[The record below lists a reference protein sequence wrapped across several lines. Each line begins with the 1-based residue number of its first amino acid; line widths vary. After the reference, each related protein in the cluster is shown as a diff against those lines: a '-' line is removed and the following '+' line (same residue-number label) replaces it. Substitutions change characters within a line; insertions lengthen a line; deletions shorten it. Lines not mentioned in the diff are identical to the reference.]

1 MWIDYPTVI
10 GESEDELAAQEWRL
24 RGTRQHVRLQMLR
37 LLKCG
42 QARSLAGCAPLL
54 GYSVP
59 QLSRWWQRYK
69 EAGLEGLIAAKA
81 RLGKTSR
88 LTSAAWAGME
98 EELRAG
104 RIGRLEDAR
113 SYLHE
118 RWEIDY
124 QSVQGV
130 WWQFKRR
137 RVKLKTGRR
146 RHRRAAA
153 EEQAAFKKTLVRS

>member
-1 MWIDYPTVI
+1 MWIDYPKVI
-10 GESEDELAAQEWRL
+10 VESEDELAAQEWRL
-24 RGTRQHVRLQMLR
+24 RGARQHVRLQMLR
-37 LLKCG
+37 LLKSG
-42 QARSLAGCAPLL
+42 QARSLAACAPLL
-54 GYSVP
+54 GYSEP
-59 QLSRWWQRYK
+59 QLTRWWQRYE
-69 EAGLEGLIAAKA
+69 EAGLEGLIAAK
-81 RLGKTSR
+81 RHMGKPSR
-88 LTSAAWAGME
+88 LTSAAWAGLE

-113 SYLHE
+113 SYLRE
-118 RWEIDY
+118 SWGIDY

-153 EEQAAFKKTLVRS
+153 EEQAAFKKTSVRS